1 MDLADPSCDARAM
14 PSALLLGGTGQ
25 IGLAVAAHLVR
36 EGWEVRLAS
45 RGAPSAEGPWRHVAW
60 DREEPCALARVLGP
74 GADLLLDCVA
84 FEAADADQ
92 LLAVQGSAGC
102 LVAVSSA
109 SVYRDEEGR
118 TLDEAR
124 DTGFPRFPVP
134 IPEDHPTVEP
144 GPETYSTRK
153 VAMERRLLEGSRVPA
168 TVLRPCAIHGPHSKH
183 AREWWFVKRL
193 LDRCERIPLA
203 YGGRSRFQTTAAS
216 AIAEAALHAARGD
229 APAVLNVAD
238 ADAPTVAEIGRA
250 VMGAMGAEAELVGLP
265 DEPYPPTGG
274 ITPWSVERPLVVAS
288 SAPSAGTY
296 AETAPAAVAW
306 LVEATRGRDWRA
318 VLPQL
323 AAYPRDHFDY
333 GADERALKQEGAE
346 PIAW

>member
-1 MDLADPSCDARAM
+1 M
-14 PSALLLGGTGQ
+14 PSAFLLGGTSQ
-25 IGLAVAAHLVR
+25 IGLAVATRLAR

-45 RGAPSAEGPWRHVAW
+45 RSAPRAEGPWRHVAW
-60 DREEPCALARVLGP
+60 DREEPGALARALGA
-74 GADLLLDCVA
+74 GADLLLNCVA
-84 FEAADADQ
+84 FDAEHADH
-92 LLAVQGSAGC
+92 LLAVQGSVGR
-102 LVAVSSA
+102 LLAVSSA

-118 TLDEAR
+118 TLDEAK
-124 DTGFPRFPVP
+124 DTGFPRFPLP

-153 VAMERRLLEGSRVPA
+153 VAMERRLLEGALVPA

-183 AREWWFVKRL
+183 AREWWFAKRL
-193 LDRCERIPLA
+193 LDGRRRIPLA
-203 YGGRSRFQTTAAS
+203 YGGRSRFQTTSTA
-216 AIAEAALHAARGD
+216 AIAEAVLHAAGGG

-238 ADAPTVAEIGRA
+238 ADAPTVAEIGRT
-250 VMGAMGAEAELVGLP
+250 VMGAMGARAEFVGLP

-274 ITPWSVERPLVVAS
+274 ATPWSTERPMVVAS
-288 SAPSAGTY
+288 QAPSAGSY

-323 AAYPRDHFDY
+323 AAYPREHFDY
-333 GADERALKQEGAE
+333 VADDRALGREGAE
-346 PIAW
+346 PVAR